1 MANYAFFTESTID
14 CYPELIEEIGCT
26 VIPMRFNM
34 KDREYKNYPDNREMS
49 AHEFYERLREGE
61 LCTTSQLS
69 AADIFDILEPSV
81 KEGREVF
88 YLAFS
93 SGLSGTCQ
101 SAMLAADDLREK
113 YPDCVI
119 EVVDS
124 LQASMGEGLIAYYVG
139 KKLQSGEN
147 VRQVAQWVRENA
159 LSFAAWFTVDDLLYL
174 KRGGRLSGGMAI
186 AGTILGIKPVLH
198 VDNEGHLINMEKVRG
213 RKASLNAL
221 VEKYESTAV
230 DKENNIVFVSH
241 GDSEADAI
249 YVAEQCKK
257 LGAPAVRIGTI
268 GPVIGAHSGYKTIA
282 LFFLTDNQR

>member
-34 KDREYKNYPDNREMS
+34 KDKEYKNYPDNREMS
-49 AHEFYERLREGE
+49 AREFYEKLREGE

-69 AADIFDILEPSV
+69 TADIFDILEPSV

-147 VRQVAQWVRENA
+147 VHQVAQWVRDNA
-159 LSFAAWFTVDDLLYL
+159 LSFAAWFTVDDLMYL

-198 VDNEGHLINMEKVRG
+198 VDNEGHLISMEKVRG

-221 VEKYESTAV
+221 IEKYESTAV